1 MTAFRTIGIYLLF
14 FSFPL
19 IAVLKGKGIII
30 SLLLAFFLFNG
41 FSSFI
46 KFFTEKEWKGIG
58 TSAVGIF
65 ITLLILYCFCARLF
79 ASPFPSLLHLGRLIL
94 LLGISF
100 FTIRGAQH
108 LLLSEK
114 RKIMHLFFISYIFYG
129 VFFLLELYGGHW
141 VSKFYL
147 GSLGY
152 GHNQFIRG
160 IVILTFLFLP
170 FSWCLKSFYSKER
183 FVLFVTISLL
193 ILVLLLVQ
201 AQPSAARLAIAI
213 AGVFFIM
220 NYFYKNWGFVILTSV
235 CTYLIVA
242 PFLFLHVLNRHTL
255 FDLMH
260 HLPSS
265 YQHRIEIWN
274 ETSKHIVHKPLMGYG
289 FDYAAQFKEA
299 PPRCAHHPL
308 KIFKLIHLDNTVVSK
323 IPHPWG
329 GVVCYKDTL
338 VSTHPHNGALQI
350 WLEFGLIGILITCF
364 ILYRFTQ
371 YASALSPLYRGYL
384 YSLFGLCLVY
394 WNVSFGLWQ
403 NWMIALVTLTFSL
416 FQLIKSLPSKKKE
429 DAYV

>member
-1 MTAFRTIGIYLLF
+1 MTTFRTIGIYLLF
-14 FSFPL
+14 FSLPL

-30 SLLLAFFLFNG
+30 SSVLAFFLFNG
-41 FSSFI
+41 FSFFVQ
-46 KFFTEKEWKGIG
+46 FFTKKEWRNMG
-58 TSAVGIF
+58 TSPLGIF
-65 ITLLILYCFCARLF
+65 GITVILYGFLF
-79 ASPFPSLLHLGRLIL
+79 TATKSGVPSLLHLGRFIL
-94 LLGISF
+94 LLAMSF

-108 LLLSEK
+108 FPSAER
-114 RKIMHLFFISYIFYG
+114 RKIMNVFFISYIVYAA
-129 VFFLLELYGGHW
+129 FFLSELYGGHW

-147 GSLGY
+147 GSRDY
-152 GHNQFIRG
+152 DHNQFIRG
-160 IVILTFLFLP
+160 IVILTFFFLP
-170 FSWCLKSFYSKER
+170 FAWCLKSFYSKER
-183 FVLFVTISLL
+183 FTLFISISLT
-193 ILVLLLVQ
+193 ILVLLLLK
-201 AQPSAARLAIAI
+201 AHPSAARLAIVM
-213 AGVFFIM
+213 AGIFFITS
-220 NYFYKNWGFVILTSV
+220 YFYKNWGFVILTSV

-274 ETSKHIVHKPLMGYG
+274 ETSKHIVRKPLTGYG
-289 FDYAAQFKEA
+289 FDSSQFKEA
-299 PPRCAHHPL
+299 PPRCAHHSL
-308 KIFKLIHLDNTVVSK
+308 SIFKLIPFDNTIVSK
-323 IPHPWG
+323 TPHPWG

-350 WLEFGLIGILITCF
+350 WLEFGLIGILIACF
-364 ILYRFTQ
+364 LVYRFTR
-371 YASALSPLYRGYL
+371 YAATLPALYRGYL